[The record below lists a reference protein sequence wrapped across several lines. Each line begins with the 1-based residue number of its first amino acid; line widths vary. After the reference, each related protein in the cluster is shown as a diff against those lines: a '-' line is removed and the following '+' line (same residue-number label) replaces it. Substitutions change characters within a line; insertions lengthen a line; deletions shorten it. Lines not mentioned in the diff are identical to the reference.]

1 VIISLADTPHGKLL
15 PSQEEMRQFDIDTI
29 ATGVSPRELMERAGH
44 SIFIELKERFSFE
57 LYSNGRIL
65 LLIGP
70 GNNGGD
76 GIVIAQHLKSHGY
89 EVTVVLA
96 SHQDYSRELIE
107 QVTAFIDAEGVV
119 YQFPNQ
125 GADLNGK
132 RPILLSAHDLRTCVS
147 DCGMVIDALLG
158 TGQRSSPRGA
168 IAELLSEVNSAL
180 KSLATRPKIVAVDI
194 PTAVN
199 ADTGLV
205 YEGAIAADLTIA
217 IELIKRGMLQYPAR
231 SYCGEIW
238 AVPIG
243 LRCSQAAF
251 SLTPIDILA
260 PLATRGLVSHKGNYG
275 SVLVIGG
282 SEDMP
287 GAPLLAAR
295 GVLRSGAG
303 IVVATHLRGTAY
315 AGLFPELML
324 LHTHDE
330 ARHYTDRESALI
342 EENIARFDCIVLG
355 PGLGTERE
363 TRAFVR
369 RVIELAAAE
378 KKPLIIDADALN
390 CLAQLRLNG
399 EILKCPGTIMTP
411 HPGEMARL
419 LGVTISEVQSDR
431 YSAAL
436 KLANL
441 FSCTVVLKGAMSV
454 IVEGNKGLVNTTGNP
469 WLAVPGS
476 GDILS
481 GIIAALV
488 GQGFSLFAAAAAGV
502 SLHAKAGDLLAQRG
516 AVPCLASEIAEL
528 IPAVLGISIPLGDS

>member
-1 VIISLADTPHGKLL
+1 MIISLADTTHGKLL
-15 PSQEEMRQFDIDTI
+15 PSQEEMRQFDADTI
-29 ATGVSPRELMERAGH
+29 ASGVSPRELMERAGH

-65 LLIGP
+65 LLVGP

-89 EVTVVLA
+89 EVTVILA

-107 QVTAFIDAEGVV
+107 QVTAFIEAEGVV
-119 YQFPNQ
+119 HQFPNQ
-125 GADLNGK
+125 GADINGK
-132 RPILLSAHDLRTCVS
+132 RPALMSAPDLHACVS
-147 DCGMVIDALLG
+147 DCGMIIDAILG

-168 IAELLSEVNSAL
+168 VAELLSEVNSAL
-180 KSLATRPKIVAVDI
+180 KPLATRPKIVAVDI

-251 SLTPIDILA
+251 SLTPNDILA
-260 PLATRGLVSHKGNYG
+260 PLVSRAFVSHKGNYG
-275 SVLVIGG
+275 SVLVVGG

-295 GVLRSGAG
+295 AALRTGAG
-303 IVVATHLRGTAY
+303 IVVATHLRGTPY
-315 AGLFPELML
+315 PGLFPELML
-324 LHTHDE
+324 LHSHDQ
-330 ARHYTDRESALI
+330 ARHFADRDATLI

-363 TRAFVR
+363 TRAFVC

-399 EILKCPGTIMTP
+399 EITKCPGTIMTP

-419 LGVTISEVQSDR
+419 LGITISEVQSDR

-454 IVEGNKGLVNTTGNP
+454 IVEGNKGFVNTTGNP

-481 GIIAALV
+481 GVIAALV